1 MHLHAYAHQP
11 QPCGWPTT
19 LSSHFILR
27 HFTSLYVILH
37 HSTSLYITL
46 RHSTS
51 LHVTLRHLTSSYHS
65 TSLSVTLRH
74 STSLYVTVRHC
85 TSLYVTLRHF
95 TSFYVTL
102 RHFTSLYFTLRHFR
116 SALPS
121 PHFLQRKQT
130 NQKSLTSSQVYT
142 YTLQTCMLLPSFLY
156 TSAQIQK
163 THSTRA
169 ASIFSSHT

>member
-1 MHLHAYAHQP
+1 LHLHAYAHQP

-37 HSTSLYITL
+37 HSTSLYI
-46 RHSTS
+46 
-51 LHVTLRHLTSSYHS
+51 
-65 TSLSVTLRH
+65 TLRH